1 MGAVRRDR
9 RGITRVIR
17 MRLTTRRSMRDRP
30 PTIRPRIRWTDNH
43 RRIRVRMR
51 LARIRPTTRAVLTTA
66 IRGTG
71 HPRMITTRTLQMS
84 TRTLRLRFRRGVLV
98 RM

>member
-43 RRIRVRMR
+43 RWIRMRMR
-51 LARIRPTTRAVLTTA
+51 LARIRPTTRAVLTAT

-71 HPRMITTRTLQMS
+71 HPRMITT
-84 TRTLRLRFRRGVLV
+84 
-98 RM
+98 